1 LPYSTAEIVAED
13 WDFGDK
19 PVLESGFDSVKFK
32 KTKLKIYAVSAM
44 EK

>member
-32 KTKLKIYAVSAM
+32 TKLEIYAVSAM